1 MTSWESRIVG
11 HEKVDPATLKANP
24 LNHRLHPK
32 TQRDVVRD
40 SINEI
45 GFIKSVTVNR
55 LSGLIVDGHERVMQA
70 LESQKENPDLLI
82 DVEFVELTP
91 GEEAKALAVLD
102 ASSEL
107 AEVDPEQITALL
119 DVADFD
125 DGLLK
130 ELAESLK
137 PEPELIED
145 ENADADE
152 VDLSEPRMDAMQ
164 KIWKVEPGNLYSIQS
179 DKGNHRLLC
188 GSCRESKDV
197 KRLLDGS
204 KINVAFTSPPYA
216 SQRKY
221 DEQTEFKPI
230 PSNEYVEWFEA
241 VQENVALHLADDG
254 SWFVNIKE
262 HCEDGQRVLY
272 VKDLTIAHVRQ
283 WEWMFVDEFCWTHGG
298 TPKNVQRR
306 FKNGFEPVFQFAIN
320 KHKFRPKSVAHA
332 ADEFPDWKGLHPS
345 KQIVLDHGIKKALQ
359 TKKNKPNHKMRP
371 KNVMIKSDAIP
382 IGDGM
387 RFDTIQGERSVFA
400 NATIEPGM
408 AYPSNVISA
417 GKNTQSL
424 GHSAAFPPTLPA
436 FFIKAFSD
444 AQDVIYDPFMG
455 SGSTMVA
462 ANDNNRN
469 AYGMEISP
477 KYCAIIL
484 QRMVDL
490 GCQVELVQS

>member
-188 GSCRESKDV
+188 GSCREAKDV
-197 KRLLDGS
+197 ERLLDGS

-230 PSNEYVEWFEA
+230 PSDEYIEWFES
-241 VQENVALHLADDG
+241 VQANIALHLEDDG

-298 TPKNVQRR
+298 TPKNVLRR
-306 FKNGFEPVFQFAIN
+306 FKNGFEPIFQFALN
-320 KHKFRPKSVAHA
+320 KHKFRPGDVKKPSSAK
-332 ADEFPDWKGLHPS
+332 ELDWKAMQKANGGGPLHFS
-345 KQIVLDHGIKKALQ
+345 REDMQGNKRQIRYKF
-359 TKKNKPNHKMRP
+359 RP
-371 KNVMIKSDAIP
+371 DSVRHESDNIP
-382 IGDGM
+382 IGDGASLSK
-387 RFDTIQGERSVFA
+387 IQGTRS
-400 NATIEPGM
+400 T
-408 AYPSNVISA
+408 
-417 GKNTQSL
+417 
-424 GHSAAFPPTLPA
+424 
-436 FFIKAFSD
+436 
-444 AQDVIYDPFMG
+444 
-455 SGSTMVA
+455 
-462 ANDNNRN
+462 
-469 AYGMEISP
+469 
-477 KYCAIIL
+477 
-484 QRMVDL
+484 
-490 GCQVELVQS
+490 

>member
-1 MTSWESRIVG
+1 MAIDWQSRIVG
-11 HEKVDPATLKANP
+11 HEKVDPKTLQANP

-32 TQRDVVRD
+32 AQRDVVRD
-40 SINEI
+40 SIREI
-45 GFIKSVTVNR
+45 GFIKSVTVNKR
-55 LSGLIVDGHERVMQA
+55 TGLIVDGHERVMQA
-70 LESQKENPDLLI
+70 LESQKENPGLLI

-91 GEEAKALAVLD
+91 SEEAKALAVLD

-107 AEVDPEQITALL
+107 AEVDPERITALL

-130 ELAESLK
+130 ELTESLK

-197 KRLLDGS
+197 ERLLDGS

-230 PSNEYVEWFEA
+230 PPNEYVEWFKA

-283 WEWMFVDEFCWTHGG
+283 WKWRFVDELCWTHGG
-298 TPKNVQRR
+298 TPKNAFQR
-306 FKNGFEPVFQFAIN
+306 FKNGFEPVFQFTKN
-320 KHKFRPKSVAHA
+320 KHKFRPDTVRHKSNNMPRKDQSRRV
-332 ADEFPDWKGLHPS
+332 K
-345 KQIVLDHGIKKALQ
+345 
-359 TKKNKPNHKMRP
+359 T
-371 KNVMIKSDAIP
+371 SDVQ
-382 IGDGM
+382 GDGGSCA
-387 RFDTIQGERSVFA
+387 FTGPTNE
-400 NATIEPGM
+400 TGL

-417 GKNTQSL
+417 GLNKHSL
-424 GHSAAFPPTLPA
+424 GHSAAFPTTLPT

-490 GCQVELVQS
+490 GCQVELMQS